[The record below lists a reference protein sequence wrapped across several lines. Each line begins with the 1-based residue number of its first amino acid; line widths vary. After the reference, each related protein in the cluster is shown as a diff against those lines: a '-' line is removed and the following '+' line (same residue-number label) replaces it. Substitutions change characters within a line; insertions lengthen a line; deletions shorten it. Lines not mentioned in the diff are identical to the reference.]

1 MHRRRGCVGP
11 RPGRAGVFREDQE
24 RREEHRHRSVLR
36 REDRCV
42 EAAERRFHA
51 TISPAAAPAVA
62 VLAAHAAEQT
72 PDLPGISGDA
82 ATAAFFAGCWA
93 EQRKT
98 PAVPLEGQRLYELG
112 ELRHP
117 DGVPGALR
125 RAERADEQTILTW
138 MQAFERET
146 ASRVSPSDV
155 FRRRIADGLVWIWSD
170 NGEPVATA
178 GFTPPV
184 SGVSRV

>member
-1 MHRRRGCVGP
+1 MEGLHAIITDDATRVLREAGRFLKSKP
-11 RPGRAGVFREDQE
+11 SDHNLLLSLLEERAAHPEPGRFWWASDAGTVVAVMFQSPLD
-24 RREEHRHRSVLR
+24 
-36 REDRCV
+36 
-42 EAAERRFHA
+42 FHA

-117 DGVPGALR
+117 DGVPGRPQLR
-125 RAERADEQTILTW
+125 HAPGHEVL
-138 MQAFERET
+138 
-146 ASRVSPSDV
+146 P
-155 FRRRIADGLVWIWSD
+155 G
-170 NGEPVATA
+170 
-178 GFTPPV
+178 PPAAQRPR
-184 SGVSRV
+184 GPLLRL